1 MNKRIFQMIQS
12 LLCIAIVMFVAIITF
27 VYRDSI
33 SSYASQGYWGL
44 FLACVA
50 STATIL
56 LPAPGILVV
65 LQYAQL
71 LNPLIVV
78 LIGGLGTSL
87 GELLGYLL
95 GCKGNDILVIDSNNR
110 ILRLFNRN
118 PAIGVFIFSF
128 VPLPL
133 FDIVGICAGV
143 SRMNPIKFWLTCLAG
158 KTLKMGAYVLAF
170 IYFVQILGMT
180 F

>member
-1 MNKRIFQMIQS
+1 M
-12 LLCIAIVMFVAIITF
+12 
-27 VYRDSI
+27 
-33 SSYASQGYWGL
+33 
-44 FLACVA
+44 ACVA

-78 LIGGLGTSL
+78 LIGGLGTSF

-95 GCKGNDILVIDSNNR
+95 GRKGNDILVIDSNNR

-128 VPLPL
+128 LPLPL

-170 IYFVQILGMT
+170 IYFVQV
-180 F
+180 

>member
-1 MNKRIFQMIQS
+1 MNKRIFQIIQS
-12 LLCIAIVMFVAIITF
+12 LLCIAVVMFVAIITF

-65 LQYAQL
+65 
-71 LNPLIVV
+71 
-78 LIGGLGTSL
+78 IGGLGTSL

-95 GCKGNDILVIDSNNR
+95 GRKGNDILVIDSNNR

-118 PAIGVFIFSF
+118 PAIGIFIFSF